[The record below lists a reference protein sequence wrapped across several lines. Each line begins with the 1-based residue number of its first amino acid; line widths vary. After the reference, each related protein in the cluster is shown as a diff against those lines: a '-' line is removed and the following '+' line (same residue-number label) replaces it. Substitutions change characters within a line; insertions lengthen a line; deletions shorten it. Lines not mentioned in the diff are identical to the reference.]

1 VIAFAAETSLDIEEG
16 KRKLLSKSA
25 DILFLNDVVG
35 SEIFGSDQNQGV
47 ILVSG
52 NSDSSGKTE
61 SVQVVSVDRMD
72 KDTLADLLLDQALD
86 RLG

>member
-1 VIAFAAETSLDIEEG
+1 
-16 KRKLLSKSA
+16 LSKSA

>member
-1 VIAFAAETSLDIEEG
+1 
-16 KRKLLSKSA
+16 
-25 DILFLNDVVG
+25 
-35 SEIFGSDQNQGV
+35 V